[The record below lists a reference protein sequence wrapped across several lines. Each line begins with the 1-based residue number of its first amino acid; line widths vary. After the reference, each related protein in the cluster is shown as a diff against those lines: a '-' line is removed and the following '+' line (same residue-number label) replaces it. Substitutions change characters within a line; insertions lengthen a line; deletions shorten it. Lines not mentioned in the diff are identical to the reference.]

1 MEPARD
7 ATVVGKLRDAGA
19 VILGKLALDEYGI
32 GAPDPATGFR
42 IPALVAR
49 YLVGAGVVAVAISA
63 TLVPIPAAGGLALL
77 TAIGFGASWLAKLAW
92 VAFVARAIGVVGAS
106 AVIIVAMLAVPE
118 V

>member
-1 MEPARD
+1 
-7 ATVVGKLRDAGA
+7 VGKLRDAGA

-49 YLVGAGVVAVAISA
+49 HLVGAGVVAVAISA

-77 TAIGFGASWLAKLAW
+77 TALVLVPRGWRSLRGSPSWLAQSEW
-92 VAFVARAIGVVGAS
+92 WARAR
-106 AVIIVAMLAVPE
+106 
-118 V
+118 